1 MELPTFIY
9 LLRPKRPSL
18 IDETSAEEESRLSEH
33 SEYLQRALTE
43 GKLILAGPCVDGE
56 FGVVVFRAATDEEAE
71 EFMLSDPAIRHG
83 LMNAEL
89 HPFRVSLM
97 NTG

>member
-18 IDETSAEEESRLSEH
+18 IDETSAEEESRLGEH
-33 SEYLQRALTE
+33 SDYLQRAVNE

-56 FGVVVFRAATDEEAE
+56 FGVVVFRAATEDEAL
-71 EFMLSDPAIRHG
+71 EFMQSDPVVRHG
-83 LMNAEL
+83 LMTTQL
-89 HPFRVSLM
+89 HPFRVSLLA
-97 NTG
+97 TA

>member
-1 MELPTFIY
+1 MLSTFIY
-9 LLRPKRPSL
+9 LLRPKRPNL
-18 IDETSAEEESRLSEH
+18 VYDATPEEESRLGEDF
-33 SEYLQRALTE
+33 ECLQRALVE

-56 FGVVVFRAATDEEAE
+56 FGVVVFRAATEEEAE
-71 EFMLSDPAIRHG
+71 EFMLSDPAIRRG

-97 NTG
+97 DTG